1 MSSSDSG
8 VVEQEIVYIWYLQNG
23 LQKTDFAG
31 IRSLAAIEIVIKS
44 LKPQDSK
51 QLDDNTCSNEVYEK
65 SVNANFDG
73 ASVMSG

>member
-31 IRSLAAIEIVIKS
+31 IRSLAAITAS
-44 LKPQDSK
+44 
-51 QLDDNTCSNEVYEK
+51 SNW
-65 SVNANFDG
+65 NCN
-73 ASVMSG
+73 